1 MRRMIRRGAIAF
13 WFIATAVLL
22 RADIS
27 GIATGPDGAPVQG
40 AVVGLYACESESDR
54 AARLRSD
61 KPDRVPLARATAGDD
76 GRFLIPLKAPAVV
89 DLVVSAE
96 GRRLFASAVD
106 VNEQL
111 GAVVLMPAGRR
122 TGIVT
127 AAGKPVGGATVV
139 WGADVIA
146 RTDATGH
153 YTVPELAAPSRLS
166 LLHPDYA
173 RHDSFVAVDAT
184 VDLKQ
189 QLSPGVSVKGVAV
202 ADDGKTPVAHAGI
215 FFAHARV
222 GETADDGSFT
232 VAHLPEK
239 WQSIVISDGSRVAG
253 VPNSGA
259 ALKRVRLLPAA
270 RITGVVRSSKDQRP
284 VGGGTVYVIS
294 SAFDLLSANSVIA
307 DDAGRF
313 AFSGLP
319 AGTYQL
325 NVNRPGFFLEGAV
338 SLTVAAGSSASRELS
353 MRPAAQLRG
362 TVVGED
368 HKPVGG
374 ALVAFGPSLANS
386 NGRAMTLSAPDGA
399 FVLRNIYPS
408 GLYGFVVAF
417 KEGYAAARNPLS
429 GSADAPS
436 NMKIILPRGFRLD
449 ARVTDV
455 AGATVSDAVLSF
467 ARWDDDTGNTKSE
480 VPCFAGAAERCFSTG
495 ADGTLHLRIADGTYD
510 VGVRGPDLV
519 SKSLRGQKLSSRS
532 GSLAIAVQ
540 RGVVVRGR
548 LLYRDGTPVADI
560 GVVVKNGR
568 STVLSDSNGAFEL
581 HGVPAGRV
589 TLMATGAGRRPE
601 EQEIT
606 APADDVKLIL
616 PRPGRIEGRVIDRAT
631 RQPLTDFQVQIGGT
645 RIGNMVTSSS
655 DSRREFHADDGS
667 FALENVAVG
676 SVELVASAAGYIP
689 GRRSDIN
696 VEEGK
701 PVVGVELALDR
712 GTKLTGRVTDPD
724 GNPLAGVSV
733 QLDRSQVARP
743 YGGGSP
749 GMQQGQTDSNGE
761 FALDGLAPGETPVLF
776 NKQGFLS
783 KRKIVEITDKDARV
797 EIPLMRGKSLRGI
810 VVDEAGSPV
819 AAADVS
825 VSSAAADAQWSGARS
840 DADGS
845 FTLEGL
851 ANTQYS
857 VTARKQGYLNAVLK
871 GVDVASAQTIT
882 LTLRR
887 GGSISGR
894 VTGLSEAELGDVWV
908 SASSMTSRARA
919 QTDSTGA
926 FRIDGVSD
934 GVVTVIAAVTGNQS
948 RQTPPKQVEVRGGT
962 AAPVE
967 LEFVQGN
974 SVSGHVRR
982 RGNGVERAAVQFSP
996 QEPGLPNGYA
1006 YTASDGSYRVDGLGS
1021 GKYRVYVSLGGGPV
1035 RWETYTV
1042 AGNSTYDVDLRDGSL
1057 RGQIVDDATGHPLS
1071 DVSVTVEPAESGAG
1085 RGMAVTDSDGRY
1097 VVESL
1102 SAGKYRIRTQ
1112 KNAYG
1117 PEVRDATVSD
1127 DVATQADLRL
1137 HPVDGIRL
1145 RVVDARDGTALSAFF
1160 NVTDSSN
1167 RVLYAGQGSVGDD
1180 GSAKVF
1186 LQQGDYQVRISA
1198 AGYAW
1203 QQVSVHVPSDAEVR
1217 VPMTHGGSL
1226 VVTSKASTIQR
1237 LRLTRSDAG
1246 GSPRPERWLTVQ
1258 PGVNPPVE
1266 NIPSGA
1272 LTLEVVGSDGK
1283 ATRSYPVQIL
1293 EGTPTA
1299 VVVEP

>member
-13 WFIATAVLL
+13 CFIATAVLL

-27 GIATGPDGAPVQG
+27 GIATGPDGAPVRG
-40 AVVGLYACESESDR
+40 AVVGLYARESESDR

-61 KPDRVPLARATAGDD
+61 KPDRVPLARATTGDD
-76 GRFLIPLKAPAVV
+76 GRFLVPLKAPAVV

-96 GRRLFASAVD
+96 GRRLFESAVD

-111 GAVVLMPAGRR
+111 GAVVLIPAGRR
-122 TGIVT
+122 TGTLT
-127 AAGKPVGGATVV
+127 AAGKPVGGVV
-139 WGADVIA
+139 VGWGADVIA
-146 RTDATGH
+146 RTDASGH

-173 RHDSFVAVDAT
+173 PYDSFVAADAT

-189 QLSPGVSVKGVAV
+189 QLAPGVTVRGVAV

-215 FFAHARV
+215 FFAHARI

-270 RITGVVRSSKDQRP
+270 RITGVVRSSRDQRP
-284 VGGGTVYVIS
+284 VGAGTVYVTP
-294 SAFDLLSANSVIA
+294 AFDPVSANSVIA

-313 AFSGLP
+313 AFSGLA
-319 AGTYQL
+319 AGTYHL
-325 NVNRPGFFLEGAV
+325 SVNRPGFFPEGAAW
-338 SLTVAAGSSASRELS
+338 LTVAAGSSASRELS

-374 ALVAFGPSLANS
+374 ALVAFGPPSANS

-417 KEGYAAARNPLS
+417 KEGYAAARTPLS

-436 NMKIILPRGFRLD
+436 NMVVILPRGFPLD
-449 ARVTDV
+449 AKVTDV
-455 AGATVSDAVLSF
+455 AGAAVSDAVLAF
-467 ARWDDDTGNTKSE
+467 ARWDDDTGNTKLE
-480 VPCFAGAAERCFSTG
+480 VPCLAGAAERCFSTG

-519 SKSLRGQKLSSRS
+519 SKSLRGQKLSARS

-548 LLYRDGTPVADI
+548 VLYRDGTPVPDI

-568 STVLSDSNGAFEL
+568 STVQSDSNGAFEL

-589 TLMATGAGRRPE
+589 TLIVSAAGRRPE

-616 PRPGRIEGRVIDRAT
+616 PRPGRIEGRVVDRAT
-631 RQPLTDFQVQIGGT
+631 RQPLTDFQVEIGST
-645 RIGNMVTSSS
+645 RVGNMVTSSS
-655 DSRREFHADDGS
+655 DFRREFHADDGS

-676 SVELVASAAGYIP
+676 GVELIASAAGYIP
-689 GRRSDIN
+689 LRRSGID

-701 PVVGVELALDR
+701 TVASVELALDR
-712 GTKLTGRVTDPD
+712 GTRLTGRVIDPD
-724 GNPLAGVSV
+724 GNPLAGASV
-733 QLDRSQVARP
+733 QLDPSRIARP
-743 YGGGSP
+743 FGGGSP
-749 GMQQGQTDSNGE
+749 GMWQAQTDSNGE
-761 FALDGLAPGETPVLF
+761 FALDGLAPGETSILF
-776 NKQGFLS
+776 NKQGFLF
-783 KRKIVEITDKDARV
+783 KRKIFEITDKDARV
-797 EIPLMRGKSLRGI
+797 EIQLMRGKNLRGI

-825 VSSAAADAQWSGARS
+825 VSSAAADARWSGARS

-851 ANTQYS
+851 ANTRYA
-857 VTARKQGYLNAVLK
+857 VTARKRGYLDAVLK
-871 GVDVASAQTIT
+871 EVDVANAQTIT

-908 SASSMTSRARA
+908 SATSMTSRARA

-934 GVVTVIAAVTGNQS
+934 GVVTVMAAVTGNQT

-967 LEFVQGN
+967 LEFGQGN

-996 QEPGLPNGYA
+996 QEQGLPNGYA
-1006 YTASDGSYRVDGLGS
+1006 YSASDGSYRVDGLGS

-1035 RWETYTV
+1035 RSESYTV

-1071 DVSVTVEPAESGAG
+1071 DVSVTVEPAESGAI
-1085 RGMAVTDSDGRY
+1085 RGMAFTDSDGRY

-1117 PEVRDATVSD
+1117 PEARDTTVSD

-1145 RVVDARDGTALSAFF
+1145 RVVDARDGTALSAYF
-1160 NVTDSSN
+1160 NATDSSN
-1167 RVLYAGQGSVGDD
+1167 HAFYTGQGSVGDD

-1186 LQQGDYQVRISA
+1186 LQKGDYQVRVSA
-1198 AGYAW
+1198 TGYAW

-1217 VPMTHGGSL
+1217 VPMTRGGSL
-1226 VVTSKASTIQR
+1226 VVTLKASTIQR
-1237 LRLTRSDAG
+1237 LRLTRSVAG
-1246 GSPRPERWLTVQ
+1246 SSPRLERWLTVQ
-1258 PGVNPPVE
+1258 PGINPPVE
-1266 NIPSGA
+1266 NIASGA
-1272 LTLEVVGSDGK
+1272 LTLEVVGPDGK
-1283 ATRSYPVQIL
+1283 PTRSYPVQIL
-1293 EGTPTA
+1293 EGAPTA